1 MPVRDS
7 ALNDQSSTDPACP
20 RYLSSQLVL
29 PSGRVIDASGIP
41 ASLSKEMLERVINI
55 VDSCNGK
62 G

>member
-1 MPVRDS
+1 MPVRDPTT
-7 ALNDQSSTDPACP
+7 ADADPAACP

-41 ASLSKEMLERVINI
+41 ASLDKEMLERII
-55 VDSCNGK
+55 KMIDGSK